1 MGRNYNSA
9 GRNGLTGSAVIVD
22 GDFNKALRKFKKK
35 VEESGV
41 LQVYMAKQFYEKPTT
56 ERKRKKGAARARWLK
71 KLKSQDLP
79 KKLY

>member
-1 MGRNYNSA
+1 MARNYNSA
-9 GRNGLTGSAVIVD
+9 GRGELKGTAVIVD

-56 ERKRKKGAARARWLK
+56 ARKRAKGAARARWLK
-71 KLKSQDLP
+71 KLKSQELP
-79 KKLY
+79 KKNY